1 MLFPFGHG
9 LSYTQFS
16 YSDAALL
23 ADWSADSET
32 VEVAVTVTNSGDKA
46 GAEVVQL
53 YVRDVEATAYRPD
66 RELKAFQKISLAAG
80 ESRQVQFTLDK
91 RAFAYF
97 DVTQD
102 DWDVEPGAF
111 EILFAASCTD
121 IRQTLTVN
129 LPDGSGRNS
138 QPMREAHVIME
149 DTQLAALGLTVTAPE
164 ASSLSANTTWPIFA
178 ATGSASACVRRR
190 SIWRPRRWAKGKKR
204 RWR

>member
-1 MLFPFGHG
+1 MNIGYRHFTSHDVPVLLPFGHG

-32 VEVAVTVTNSGDKA
+32 VEVAVTVTNSGEKA

-91 RAFAYF
+91 RAFSYF

-102 DWDVEPGAF
+102 DWDVEPGH
-111 EILFAASCTD
+111 LKSC
-121 IRQTLTVN
+121 
-129 LPDGSGRNS
+129 LPPHAR
-138 QPMREAHVIME
+138 M
-149 DTQLAALGLTVTAPE
+149 
-164 ASSLSANTTWPIFA
+164 F
-178 ATGSASACVRRR
+178 VRH
-190 SIWRPRRWAKGKKR
+190 
-204 RWR
+204 